1 MCMCCLPRQSKG
13 VQDVRRRERS
23 TRKGSQ
29 AASFRG
35 GGLQQVYEGSGYKIM
50 INICHITNVPG
61 SAPNGGCL
69 SLCRCWTWQ
78 LYMPGFVNVLSGEM
92 KSQESRRSTQMMWSF
107 CGNSQEQRLEGLVN
121 SQDQGLTRQ
130 NIGPRKDSK
139 EVTVLVS
146 VEVVAIFTMESTVYL
161 SL

>member
-1 MCMCCLPRQSKG
+1 
-13 VQDVRRRERS
+13 
-23 TRKGSQ
+23 
-29 AASFRG
+29 
-35 GGLQQVYEGSGYKIM
+35 
-50 INICHITNVPG
+50 
-61 SAPNGGCL
+61 
-69 SLCRCWTWQ
+69 
-78 LYMPGFVNVLSGEM
+78 
-92 KSQESRRSTQMMWSF
+92 MMWSF